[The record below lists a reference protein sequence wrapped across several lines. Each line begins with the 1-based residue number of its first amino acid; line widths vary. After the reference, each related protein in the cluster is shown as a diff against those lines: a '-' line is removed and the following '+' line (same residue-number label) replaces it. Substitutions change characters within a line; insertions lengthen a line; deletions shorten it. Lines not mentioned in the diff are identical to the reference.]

1 MRLFRKPTDELAW
14 FVVGTCAAIYLLSAG
29 LSMVAAPAGEPWVR
43 FLFEPSQETLV
54 DMGMGGSLPLHQL
67 NIWSLITSTY
77 LHLDILHIVLNA
89 LCLFAFFPVVSQ
101 QYGKAKTFVIY
112 TAAGIAGALLS
123 AATGEMYSLGASGGV
138 LGLYGAMV
146 AYGFR
151 SDDPAR
157 WAPVKAE
164 LLWVLANFA
173 FGVTLSENISNAGH
187 LGGLIGGL
195 AAGLVLGPA
204 KGETTPFF
212 RSKAALACMALVG
225 AFLAVNLS
233 QGAWATYLA
242 AENRSAYD
250 TRLTARRAA
259 ELDEKIRQSPNDAAS
274 LLVRANQSYSRQD
287 WEAALQDL
295 NTAADIDPSFETFY
309 FKASSL
315 FMLSRF
321 NEAIKVYDLL
331 VEKDSTNIP
340 ARYYRADAQ
349 QRLNDT
355 ASAENGY
362 RDIIELEPANAEEFH
377 MRATAF
383 QALGKTDEALADYN
397 HSIEL
402 DGSVASVHL
411 ARGSLLAS
419 RADYEGAI
427 SDYDQALALEPES
440 PLTHLFRAFAF
451 SRMDLYQKAIED
463 YSAAIDGGVNQ
474 APAWNGR
481 AWSYYNLGRHQEA
494 LADVEKSLLIAPD
507 YVTALD
513 TRGHILEATG
523 QRDKAIAD
531 YRAVLAKEPD
541 TPTSQQGLARLKAQ

>member
-14 FVVGTCAAIYLLSAG
+14 SVVGACAAIYLLSAG

-225 AFLAVNLS
+225 VFLAVNLS

-250 TRLTARRAA
+250 ARLTARRAA
-259 ELDEKIRQSPNDAAS
+259 ELDEKIRQSPNDAAAFS
-274 LLVRANQSYSRQD
+274 ARGNQRFSMND
-287 WEAALQDL
+287 WTGALQDFE
-295 NTAADIDPSFETFY
+295 AAAAIDPSSANLY
-309 FKASSL
+309 SKASALYNLRRYDDAIKLYDTILDREPTDIGSL
-315 FMLSRF
+315 F
-321 NEAIKVYDLL
+321 
-331 VEKDSTNIP
+331 
-340 ARYYRADAQ
+340 YRAGAQ
-349 QRLNDT
+349 QQKSDT
-355 ASAENGY
+355 QAAMRDYREIIKIDPTDAMGY
-362 RDIIELEPANAEEFH
+362 M

-383 QALGKTDEALADYN
+383 KILDDLDEAVKDYDLSLELAPQ
-397 HSIEL
+397 E
-402 DGSVASVHL
+402 ASTYL
-411 ARGSLLAS
+411 ARAGAYIMMQQ
-419 RADYEGAI
+419 YE
-427 SDYDQALALEPES
+427 
-440 PLTHLFRAFAF
+440 
-451 SRMDLYQKAIED
+451 KAIED
-463 YSAAIDGGVNQ
+463 YTSAIDYGIKD
-474 APAWNGR
+474 AEAWNGR
-481 AWSYYNLGRHQEA
+481 AWAYFNLGRQQEG
-494 LADVEKSLLIAPD
+494 LVDVEHSLSMAPD
-507 YVTALD
+507 YMAAIG
-513 TRGHILEATG
+513 TRAHILEAMG
-523 QRDKAIAD
+523 EREKAIAG
-531 YRAVLAKEPD
+531 YRTVLEKD
-541 TPTSQQGLARLKAQ
+541 PTSSTSREGLQRLGAF